1 MRPDAFSQ
9 PPYEQALELLRNA
22 GAPLPE
28 GTPGDSR
35 WTTTLVQ
42 GLVHLAE
49 QARAPAC
56 GGAAGDAGFDVGPP
70 FAGEVSADERAML
83 FVQAPDATQEPLS

>member
-42 GLVHLAE
+42 GLVHLASGD
-49 QARAPAC
+49 AS
-56 GGAAGDAGFDVGPP
+56 GDAGFDVGPP

-83 FVQAPDATQEPLS
+83 FVQSPDATQEPLS

>member
-22 GAPLPE
+22 GESLPE
-28 GTPGDSR
+28 GIPGDPR
-35 WTTTLVQ
+35 WTTSLVQ
-42 GLVHLAE
+42 GLVQLAE
-49 QARAPAC
+49 RARASAP
-56 GGAAGDAGFDVGPP
+56 GGVTGDAGFDVGPP

-83 FVQAPDATQEPLS
+83 FVPAPDATQEPLS

>member
-42 GLVHLAE
+42 GLVRLAE
-49 QARAPAC
+49 QARSPAPS
-56 GGAAGDAGFDVGPP
+56 GAAGDAGFDVGPP

-83 FVQAPDATQEPLS
+83 FVQSPDATQEPLS